1 MNDRATVPLDQSSN
15 QPPLLAGYNAWE
27 QDAILRAAVERE
39 GGAWIDERAQR
50 LGEMV
55 GSERMQLL
63 ADQANRHLP
72 QLRTHDRF
80 GERIDAVDYHPAY
93 YELMALAF
101 GAGLHSV
108 AWKARR
114 DGAFVARA
122 ALNYLWNQAEN
133 GTSCPVTMAF
143 AAVQVMRNDA
153 QLAAEW
159 EPKLLADAY
168 DPSPLHLSQKSAV
181 TVGMA
186 MTEKQGGSDL
196 RANQTVATELND
208 GAYALEGHKWF
219 CSAPM
224 SDGFLTLARTGAGV
238 TCFFVPRSLADG
250 SRNGIR
256 IQRLKDKCG
265 NRSNASSEI
274 EYHGAWARRIGA
286 EGRGIATLIEMAHLT
301 RFDIVVA
308 SAGMMRGALN
318 QALHHCEHRR
328 AFGRRLVEQPL
339 MQNVL
344 ADLALETEA
353 ATLLALRLARALD
366 RSAHDPQERLLARI
380 LTPVAKYWLAKRNPA
395 FMFEA
400 MECLGGNGYVEEA
413 PMARFYREA
422 PVNSIWEGS
431 GNVACLDVLRSMQKQ
446 PDSVAAL
453 LAEIHAGAAGD
464 RHLAIFVKSIEKQL
478 AEKDGIEQRARR
490 IVEMAAL
497 ALQASLM
504 AQHAAPAAADAF
516 FSSRVQGDWGHAFGT
531 LPGGTRCD
539 EIIARS
545 RLGGGGHPSRTGA
558 PGSLRLSGHGAG
570 SAELGTDVGCGGV

>member
-1 MNDRATVPLDQSSN
+1 MNDLAAAPLEPGNN
-15 QPPLLAGYNAWE
+15 QPPALVGYNAWQ
-27 QDAILRAAVERE
+27 QDPILRAAVERE
-39 GGAWIDERAQR
+39 GGGWIAERAHA
-50 LGEMV
+50 LGELI

-80 GERIDAVDYHPAY
+80 GERVDAVDYHPAY
-93 YELMALAF
+93 HELMALAF
-101 GAGLHSV
+101 GAGLHSL
-108 AWKARR
+108 AWNARR
-114 DGAFVARA
+114 GGACVARA

-133 GTSCPVTMAF
+133 GTSCPVTMTF
-143 AAVQVMRNDA
+143 AAVQVIRNDA
-153 QLAAEW
+153 EIAAEW

-168 DPSPLHLSQKSAV
+168 DARPLHVSQKRAA

-186 MTEKQGGSDL
+186 MTEKRGGSDL
-196 RANQTVATELND
+196 RSNQTSATELAE
-208 GAYALEGHKWF
+208 GAYALDGHKWF

-224 SDGFLTLARTGAGV
+224 SDGFLTLARTGTGV
-238 TCFFVPRSLADG
+238 TCFFAPRSLADG
-250 SRNGIR
+250 SRNGIH

-318 QALHHCEHRR
+318 QVLHHCEHRH
-328 AFGRRLVEQPL
+328 AFGKRLAQQPL

-380 LTPVAKYWLAKRNPA
+380 LTPAAKYWLAKRNPA

-413 PMARFYREA
+413 PLARFYREA

-431 GNVACLDVLRSMQKQ
+431 GNVACLDVLRSMQRQ
-446 PDSVAAL
+446 PDSVAVL
-453 LAEIHAGAAGD
+453 LSEIRAGAGGD
-464 RHLAIFVKSIEKQL
+464 RHLARFVEAIEAQL
-478 AEKDGIEQRARR
+478 AETGGIEQRARR
-490 IVEMAAL
+490 IVEMAVL
-497 ALQASLM
+497 ALQATLM
-504 AQHAAPAAADAF
+504 ARHAAPAAADAF
-516 FSSRVQGDWGHAFGT
+516 LSSRVQGDWGHAFGT
-531 LPGGTRCD
+531 LPDGTRCD

-545 RLGGGGHPSRTGA
+545 RL
-558 PGSLRLSGHGAG
+558 
-570 SAELGTDVGCGGV
+570 D

>member
-1 MNDRATVPLDQSSN
+1 MNDRIAAQAEQSSN

-27 QDAILRAAVERE
+27 QDAILRAAVGRE
-39 GGAWIDERAQR
+39 GGAWIGERAHK
-50 LGEMV
+50 LGELV
-55 GSERMQLL
+55 GSERMQML

-93 YELMALAF
+93 HELMGLAF
-101 GAGLHSV
+101 GAGLHSL
-108 AWKARR
+108 AWKAQR

-133 GTSCPVTMAF
+133 GTSCPVTMTF
-143 AAVQVMRNDA
+143 AAVQVMRNDPR
-153 QLAAEW
+153 LAAEW

-168 DPSPLHLSQKSAV
+168 DPSPSHLSRKSAV

-196 RANQTVATELND
+196 RTNQTVATERGD

-238 TCFFVPRSLADG
+238 TCFFAPRSLADG
-250 SRNGIR
+250 TRNGIH

-274 EYHGAWARRIGA
+274 EYHGAWASRIGTD
-286 EGRGIATLIEMAHLT
+286 GRGIATLIEMAHLT

-318 QALHHCEHRR
+318 QALHHCEHRS
-328 AFGRRLVEQPL
+328 AFGRRLVGQPL

-344 ADLALETEA
+344 ADLALESEA

-366 RSAHDPQERLLARI
+366 RSPRDPQERLLSRI

-400 MECLGGNGYVEEA
+400 MECMGGNGYVEEA
-413 PMARFYREA
+413 PLARFYREA

-453 LAEIHAGAAGD
+453 LAEIRAGASGERRLSRFAD
-464 RHLAIFVKSIEKQL
+464 AVEAQL
-478 AEKDGIEQRARR
+478 AETDGIERRARR

-516 FSSRVQGDWGHAFGT
+516 ASSRVEGDWGHAFGT
-531 LPGGTRCD
+531 LPRGARCD
-539 EIIARS
+539 EIIARC
-545 RLGGGGHPSRTGA
+545 RLG
-558 PGSLRLSGHGAG
+558 
-570 SAELGTDVGCGGV
+570 

>member
-1 MNDRATVPLDQSSN
+1 
-15 QPPLLAGYNAWE
+15 
-27 QDAILRAAVERE
+27 
-39 GGAWIDERAQR
+39 
-50 LGEMV
+50 
-55 GSERMQLL
+55 
-63 ADQANRHLP
+63 
-72 QLRTHDRF
+72 
-80 GERIDAVDYHPAY
+80 
-93 YELMALAF
+93 
-101 GAGLHSV
+101 
-108 AWKARR
+108 
-114 DGAFVARA
+114 
-122 ALNYLWNQAEN
+122 
-133 GTSCPVTMAF
+133 
-143 AAVQVMRNDA
+143 
-153 QLAAEW
+153 
-159 EPKLLADAY
+159 
-168 DPSPLHLSQKSAV
+168 
-181 TVGMA
+181 MA

-196 RANQTVATELND
+196 RTNQTVATELGD

-238 TCFFVPRSLADG
+238 TCFFAPRSLSDG
-250 SRNGIR
+250 TRNSIH

-318 QALHHCEHRR
+318 QALHHCEHRS

-413 PMARFYREA
+413 PLARFYREA

-446 PDSVAAL
+446 PDSVAVL
-453 LAEIHAGAAGD
+453 LRELRAGASGERRLSRFVD
-464 RHLAIFVKSIEKQL
+464 AIETQL
-478 AEKDGIEQRARR
+478 AETDGIEQHARC

-504 AQHAAPAAADAF
+504 AQHSAPAAADAF
-516 FSSRVQGDWGHAFGT
+516 ASSRVDGDWGHAFGT
-531 LPGGTRCD
+531 LPRGARCE

-545 RLGGGGHPSRTGA
+545 RLG
-558 PGSLRLSGHGAG
+558 
-570 SAELGTDVGCGGV
+570 

>member
-1 MNDRATVPLDQSSN
+1 MNDRAVAPTEQTSN
-15 QPPLLAGYNAWE
+15 QPPLLVGYNAWE

-39 GGAWIDERAQR
+39 GGGWIGARAHR
-50 LGEMV
+50 LGELV
-55 GSERMQLL
+55 GGERMQLL

-93 YELMALAF
+93 HQLMALAF

-133 GTSCPVTMAF
+133 GTSCPVTMTF

-153 QLAAEW
+153 EIAAQW
-159 EPKLLADAY
+159 EPKMLADAY
-168 DPSPLHLSQKSAV
+168 DPSPLHLSQKRAA

-196 RANQTVATELND
+196 RSNQTSATALAD

-238 TCFFVPRSLADG
+238 TCFFAPRWLADG
-250 SRNGIR
+250 SRNGIH

-265 NRSNASSEI
+265 NRSNASAEI
-274 EYHGAWARRIGA
+274 EYHGAWARKIGA
-286 EGRGIATLIEMAHLT
+286 DGRGIATLIEMAHLT

-318 QALHHCEHRR
+318 QALHHCEHRH
-328 AFGRRLVEQPL
+328 AFGKRLAQQPL

-380 LTPVAKYWLAKRNPA
+380 LTPVAKYWLAKRTPA

-413 PMARFYREA
+413 PLARLYREA

-446 PDSVAAL
+446 PDSAAAL
-453 LAEIHAGAAGD
+453 LAEIRAGASGD
-464 RHLAIFVKSIEKQL
+464 RHLALLVDAIETQL
-478 AEKDGIEQRARR
+478 AETDAIERRARR

-531 LPGGTRCD
+531 LPGSARCD

-545 RLGGGGHPSRTGA
+545 RLG
-558 PGSLRLSGHGAG
+558 
-570 SAELGTDVGCGGV
+570 

>member
-1 MNDRATVPLDQSSN
+1 MNDRAAKPVEQTSN

-27 QDAILRAAVERE
+27 QDPILRAAVERE
-39 GGAWIDERAQR
+39 GGGWIGERAHT
-50 LGEMV
+50 LGELV

-72 QLRTHDRF
+72 QLRTHDRY

-93 YELMALAF
+93 HELMTLAF
-101 GAGLHSV
+101 GAGLHSL
-108 AWKARR
+108 AWKAKRG
-114 DGAFVARA
+114 GAFVARA
-122 ALNYLWNQAEN
+122 ALNYLWSQAEN
-133 GTSCPVTMAF
+133 GTACPVTMTF
-143 AAVQVMRNDA
+143 AAMQVMRNDA

-168 DPSPLHLSQKSAV
+168 DPRPLHLSQKRAV

-196 RANQTVATELND
+196 RSNQTVATPLGD
-208 GAYALEGHKWF
+208 DAYALEGHKWF

-224 SDGFLTLARTGAGV
+224 SDGFLTLARTGTGV
-238 TCFFVPRSLADG
+238 TCFFAPRSLADG
-250 SRNGIR
+250 TRNGIH

-274 EYHGAWARRIGA
+274 EYHGAWAHRIGA

-318 QALHHCEHRR
+318 QALHHCAHRS
-328 AFGRRLVEQPL
+328 AFGKPLIAQPL

-344 ADLALETEA
+344 ADLALEAEA
-353 ATLLALRLARALD
+353 ATLLAMRLARALD
-366 RSAHDPQERLLARI
+366 RSARDRQEQSLARI
-380 LTPVAKYWLAKRNPA
+380 LIPVAKYWLAKRSPA

-413 PMARFYREA
+413 PLARFYREA

-453 LAEIHAGAAGD
+453 LAEIRAGAGGD
-464 RHLAIFVKSIEKQL
+464 RHLALFVDAIEAQL
-478 AEKDGIEQRARR
+478 AETDNIEQRARR

-497 ALQASLM
+497 ALQACLM

-516 FSSRVQGDWGHAFGT
+516 FSSRVRGDWGHAFGT
-531 LPGGTRCD
+531 LPRGARCE

-545 RLGGGGHPSRTGA
+545 RLDS
-558 PGSLRLSGHGAG
+558 
-570 SAELGTDVGCGGV
+570 

>member
-1 MNDRATVPLDQSSN
+1 MNDRAAAPPEHASN

-27 QDAILRAAVERE
+27 QDPLLRAAVERE
-39 GGAWIDERAQR
+39 GGAWIGERAHR
-50 LGEMV
+50 LGELV
-55 GSERMQLL
+55 GSERMQQL

-72 QLRTHDRF
+72 QLRTHDRC
-80 GERIDAVDYHPAY
+80 GERVDAVEYHPAY
-93 YELMALAF
+93 HELMTLAF
-101 GAGLHSV
+101 GAGLHSL
-108 AWKARR
+108 AWKAQR

-133 GTSCPVTMAF
+133 GTSCPVTMSF
-143 AAVQVMRNDA
+143 AAVQVMRNDVR
-153 QLAAEW
+153 LAAEW

-168 DPSPLHLSQKSAV
+168 DPNPLHLSHKTAV

-196 RANQTVATELND
+196 RSNQTSATVLGE

-224 SDGFLTLARTGAGV
+224 SDGFLTLARIGDDPV
-238 TCFFVPRSLADG
+238 TCFFAPRSLADG
-250 SRNGIR
+250 RRNAIQ

-265 NRSNASSEI
+265 NRSNASVEI
-274 EYHGAWARRIGA
+274 EYHGAWARKLGP

-318 QALHHCEHRR
+318 QALHHCEHRS
-328 AFGRRLVEQPL
+328 AFGKRLADQPL

-344 ADLALETEA
+344 ADLALESEA
-353 ATLLALRLARALD
+353 ATLLAMRLARALD
-366 RSAHDPQERLLARI
+366 RSPHDAQERLLARI
-380 LTPVAKYWLAKRNPA
+380 LTPAAKYWLTRRNPV

-431 GNVACLDVLRSMQKQ
+431 GSVACLDVLRSMRKE
-446 PDSVAAL
+446 PDSIAVL
-453 LAEIHAGAAGD
+453 LAEIRAGASGN
-464 RHLAIFVKSIEKQL
+464 RRLALFVDAIEARL
-478 AEKDGIEQRARR
+478 AEHDQIEQRARR
-490 IVEMAAL
+490 VVEMAVL

-504 AQHAAPAAADAF
+504 ARHATPAAADAF
-516 FSSRVQGDWGHAFGT
+516 FSSRIEGDWGYAFGT
-531 LPGGTRCD
+531 LPQGTLCA

-545 RLGGGGHPSRTGA
+545 RLS
-558 PGSLRLSGHGAG
+558 
-570 SAELGTDVGCGGV
+570 